1 MATFFTLERF
11 CRTFSLYILCKFPLL
26 LFEPQLK
33 PVHPVKFEHNHNKC
47 HRQGLPTFSFL
58 LSRTS
63 PDHPFDLSSVSFW
76 HRRGCEAFDNAVRI
90 PYSTLPHWI
99 SSVPGVWC
107 QSQTG
112 PERATTQE
120 EHGSED
126 EVTNIEIHLIVKKKK
141 AACVF
146 IFICMQYAGLWCSG
160 YVEFCGAL

>member
-1 MATFFTLERF
+1 M
-11 CRTFSLYILCKFPLL
+11 CKFPLL

-33 PVHPVKFEHNHNKC
+33 PVHPVKFEHNHNNC
-47 HRQGLPTFSFL
+47 HRQGLPTFFFL
-58 LSRTS
+58 LSWTL
-63 PDHPFDLSSVSFW
+63 PHHPFDLSSVSFW

-120 EHGSED
+120 KHGSED
-126 EVTNIEIHLIVKKKK
+126 EVTNKEIHLIVKKKLL
-141 AACVF
+141 VF
-146 IFICMQYAGLWCSG
+146 LFDCRFMVLRSWWNLWCF
-160 YVEFCGAL
+160 VKRL